1 MARAIR
7 RRGNLPAETTS
18 FIGRRRELAELRARL
33 TEGRL
38 VSVVGPGGV
47 GKTRLAVR
55 AATELGRGF
64 AAGSWLV
71 ELADVREPQLV
82 AHAVAAGLDL
92 RDQAARDPLG
102 LVLSYLKEREL
113 LLVVDNCEH
122 LLEAVAHVLAD
133 VLGAAP
139 AVRII
144 ATSREPLS
152 IAGEFLAPIAP
163 LPFPEVRA
171 RSDAELRHNE
181 AVQLFTERARA
192 ASGTFELNGEN
203 QAAVA
208 SICRRLDGMP
218 LAIELAAVRTR
229 ALSVEQI
236 LKRLD
241 DRFELLTRGT
251 RTALPRHQTLRAAMD
266 WSNDLL
272 AANERIL
279 LRRLAVFVGRFTIED
294 VEAVVASADV
304 PRAEVLD
311 LISSLIDKSLV
322 MKEELRGL
330 PCHRLHET
338 MREYAAVKMRDAGE
352 EEVVHARCDQY
363 YVSACRDSAPN
374 ARYRLPEW
382 LRWLDLEIE
391 NVRAVIQRCLIRREF
406 AAGVELVT
414 SLGPYWITRGTSE
427 GARWLDELLAEAP
440 QAVDGYAHAC
450 FLRASLALLQ
460 ADVPAA
466 RSTLDRTMVLNR
478 ASGNTSLLSQSL
490 SMASVAANM
499 AGDRESARELLQE
512 ALSLTA
518 GLSDVSAQLGL
529 LQARALDG
537 LFNGDLDAV
546 RSASAEGARRSR
558 EVGDLYS
565 LGVLLTNRGI
575 AALLSDQLDEAK
587 QSFIEV
593 LRVASELDDRVALHH
608 SLGAI
613 SYHAARSG
621 QPSLSAQLLGA
632 ADAIRAEADARELAP
647 LVPLLAQARELT
659 MAGLGKPRFEAEY
672 GAGRQL
678 SREAAIALAL
688 GETPHSRLPARK
700 DPGLALLGNREADV
714 ARLVAEGM
722 TNKQIG
728 SRLFISERTVEGH
741 VRSIMN
747 KLGLNSRAQI
757 AAWVS
762 SFSQ

>member
-18 FIGRRRELAELRARL
+18 FIGRRRELAELKARL

-38 VSVVGPGGV
+38 VSLVGPGGV

-102 LVLSYLKEREL
+102 LVRSYLKEREL

-122 LLEAVAHVLAD
+122 LLEAVARVLAD

-139 AVRII
+139 SVRII

-152 IAGEFLAPIAP
+152 IAGEFLVPIAP
-163 LPFPEVRA
+163 LSVPVVRA

-229 ALSVEQI
+229 ALSIEQI

-279 LRRLAVFVGRFTIED
+279 LRRLAVFAGRFTIED

-322 MKEELRGL
+322 MKEEVRGL

-352 EEVVHARCDQY
+352 EEVVYERCDQY
-363 YVSACRDSAPN
+363 YLSTCRDSAPN

-382 LRWLDLEIE
+382 LKWLDLEIE
-391 NVRAVIQRCLIRREF
+391 NVRGVIQRCLIRREF

-427 GARWLDELLAEAP
+427 GARWLDQLLAGAP
-440 QAVDGYAHAC
+440 HAVDANAGAC

-466 RSTLDRTMVLNR
+466 RSTLDRAMALNR
-478 ASGNTSLLSQSL
+478 ASGNASLLSQSL
-490 SMASVAANM
+490 SMASIAANM
-499 AGDRESARELLQE
+499 AGDREPARELLQE
-512 ALSLTA
+512 ATSLTA

-529 LQARALDG
+529 LQARALDA

-546 RSASAEGARRSR
+546 RSASAEGARLSR
-558 EVGDLYS
+558 EAGDLYS

-587 QSFIEV
+587 QSFVEV

-659 MAGLGKPRFEAEY
+659 TAGLGKPRFEAEY
-672 GAGRQL
+672 SAGRQL
-678 SREAAIALAL
+678 SREAAIASAL
-688 GETPHSRLPARK
+688 GETPHPRLPARNGR
-700 DPGLALLGNREADV
+700 GLALLGSREADV

-762 SFSQ
+762 SFNQ